1 MLKLKD
7 DCQAIKPTFLLS
19 VPRLYNRIVD
29 SVKSKFEK
37 ESGIK
42 KMLID
47 KGVNTKLNNLQ
58 HNGNYHSAFY
68 DKVVFSKVREGFGG
82 RVRMMGSGSAPL
94 SPETHEFMMAI
105 MACPLIEGYGQT

>member
-1 MLKLKD
+1 
-7 DCQAIKPTFLLS
+7 
-19 VPRLYNRIVD
+19 
-29 SVKSKFEK
+29 
-37 ESGIK
+37 
-42 KMLID
+42 MLID

-58 HNGNYHSAFY
+58 QNGNYQSSFY
-68 DKVVFSKVREGFGG
+68 DKVVFSKVKEGFGG